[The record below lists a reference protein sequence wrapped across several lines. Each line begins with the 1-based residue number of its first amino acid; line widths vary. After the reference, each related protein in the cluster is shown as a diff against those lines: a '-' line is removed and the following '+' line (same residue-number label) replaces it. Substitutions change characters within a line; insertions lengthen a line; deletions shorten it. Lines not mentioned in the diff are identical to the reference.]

1 MDSPPSP
8 GRRRLLWGLAA
19 PVALA
24 LLGPLTP
31 REAEAAGRRERRLA
45 LHHLHT
51 GEALEATYF
60 ADGRYL
66 EDGLRRAS
74 WLLRDWRAKR
84 ARAVDP
90 ELLDLL
96 WAVRRRLGTDAPVHV
111 VCGYRTPETNA
122 MLRRRS
128 EGVARAS
135 LHLKGMAIDLRV
147 PGRPL
152 RQVRAAAAGLKG
164 GGVGYYPRSDFVH
177 LDTGRVRHW

>member
-1 MDSPPSP
+1 MDLQPSP
-8 GRRRLLWGLAA
+8 GRRRLLFEMAA

-31 REAEAAGRRERRLA
+31 REAEAARRKERRLA
-45 LHHLHT
+45 FHHLHT
-51 GEALEATYF
+51 GETLETTYF
-60 ADGRYL
+60 ADGAYQ
-66 EDGLRRAS
+66 EGELRRAS

-90 ELLDLL
+90 GLLDLV
-96 WAVRRRLGTDAPVHV
+96 WATRERLGTAAPVHV

-122 MLRRRS
+122 MLRRRG

-135 LHLKGMAIDLRV
+135 LHLKGMAVDLRV

>member
-19 PVALA
+19 PVVLA

-31 REAEAAGRRERRLA
+31 REAEAEAAARRERRLA
-45 LHHLHT
+45 FRHLHT
-51 GEALEATYF
+51 GEALEAIYF

-66 EDGLRRAS
+66 EDGLRQAS

-90 ELLDLL
+90 ELLDLV
-96 WAVRRRLGTDAPVHV
+96 WAVRRRLGSDAPVHV

-122 MLRRRS
+122 MLRRRA
-128 EGVARAS
+128 EAW
-135 LHLKGMAIDLRV
+135 
-147 PGRPL
+147 PGP
-152 RQVRAAAAGLKG
+152 AC
-164 GGVGYYPRSDFVH
+164 
-177 LDTGRVRHW
+177 T